1 VTLAAIVQFQQ
12 PGDSTQATFM
22 SALSVAMVSAGFNA
36 PTILSASPT
45 LSYIWQYDTD
55 TGDTYQNLIIGAGF
69 TAANTFEVFG
79 YATFSGAAGTNQ
91 STTVPSMTLT
101 LTDNFNFYAINHP
114 EIRGVVIAQAGVE
127 VAFVGYLRPLTTP
140 SFWNENQYPFA
151 FIPRAMNPFWFAL
164 CQGGLSS
171 TVAGLQTISSLRPTG
186 ITSGQFVGG
195 FVNSV
200 ANPANANSR
209 STRVA
214 AIVDANGNGAS
225 TFPPTAANFFDIC
238 DFSPDVQAGSSY
250 GMTFLDYVTN
260 GSESYTFIDGNTS
273 QTFSRVFIRTE

>member
-1 VTLAAIVQFQQ
+1 MTLADIIQSQQ
-12 PGDSTQATFM
+12 GGDSTQATFM
-22 SALSVAMVSAGFNA
+22 NALSVAMVNAGFNA
-36 PTILSASPT
+36 PTILSTSPT

-69 TAANTFEVFG
+69 TAANTFETFG
-79 YATFSGAAGTNQ
+79 YASFSGTAGTNQ

-114 EIRGVVIAQAGVE
+114 EIRGVVVSQAGVE

-151 FIPRAMNPFWFAL
+151 FIPKAMNPFWFGL
-164 CQGGLSS
+164 CQGNLNS
-171 TVAGLQTISSLRPTG
+171 TIAGLQPISSLRPTG

-195 FVNSV
+195 FTN
-200 ANPANANSR
+200 AAPNPANANSR
-209 STRVA
+209 NTRVT
-214 AIVDANGNGAS
+214 AIVDANGQGAS
-225 TFPPTAANFFDIC
+225 TFSSVVPSFFDIC

-250 GMTFLDYVTN
+250 GMIFLDYITN
-260 GSESYTFIDGNTS
+260 GSESYTFIDGNAS
-273 QTFSRVFIRTE
+273 QTFSRIFVRTE